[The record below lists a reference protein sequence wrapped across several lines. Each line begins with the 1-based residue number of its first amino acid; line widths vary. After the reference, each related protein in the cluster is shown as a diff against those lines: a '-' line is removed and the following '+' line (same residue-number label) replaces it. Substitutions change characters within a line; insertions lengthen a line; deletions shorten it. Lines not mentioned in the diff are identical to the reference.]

1 VRHHSPDAD
10 VTDEMPAEALAPVVA
25 AGDYRR
31 SLEALRDRLAAGID
45 GASSRQLI
53 HLAPLAKQ
61 LADIMRVLDE
71 MPDEDAPADSV
82 ETAQEDVQRF
92 LRAVQ

>member
-1 VRHHSPDAD
+1 MTAE
-10 VTDEMPAEALAPVVA
+10 TPAPAIAPVVS

-31 SLEALRDRLAAGID
+31 GLEAIRDRLAAGID
-45 GASSRQLI
+45 GASPRQLI

-71 MPDEDAPADSV
+71 MPDENAPADSV
-82 ETAQEDVQRF
+82 ETAQEDVQRI

>member
-1 VRHHSPDAD
+1 MSDESDAAPIA
-10 VTDEMPAEALAPVVA
+10 PAVA
-25 AGDYRR
+25 TGDYRR

-71 MPDEDAPADSV
+71 MPDENAPADSV
-82 ETAQEDVQRF
+82 ETAQEDVERF